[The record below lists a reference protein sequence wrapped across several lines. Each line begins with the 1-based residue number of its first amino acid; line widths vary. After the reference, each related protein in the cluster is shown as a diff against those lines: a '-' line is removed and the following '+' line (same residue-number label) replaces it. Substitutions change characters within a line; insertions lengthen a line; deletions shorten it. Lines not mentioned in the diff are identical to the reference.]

1 MANRGAKAKMP
12 TSTAGN
18 LNKQAGFTLIELVI
32 VVFLLGLFSALVMP
46 RLPGI
51 GEDGL
56 KASARRIA
64 GTVKYFFN
72 EAALSGRPHR
82 LEFNLDE
89 GTFRVRRLD
98 ADGTLV
104 ELSGTG
110 KEQRLKGNVRFRDVT
125 IPGRGAF
132 SLGEVITEIQP
143 VGWME
148 ETVVHLEE
156 EDGRELTLRI
166 SPYTGTTEVLD
177 GYREFE

>member
-1 MANRGAKAKMP
+1 MP

-18 LNKQAGFTLIELVI
+18 LNKESGFTLIEMTI
-32 VVFLLGLFSALVMP
+32 VVLLLGLFAALVVP
-46 RLPGI
+46 RLPGV
-51 GEDGL
+51 GADGL
-56 KASARRIA
+56 KSSTRRIA

-82 LEFNLDE
+82 LEYNLDA
-89 GTFRVRRLD
+89 GTFAVRRIE
-98 ADGTLV
+98 ADGEVV

-110 KEQRLKGNVRFRDVT
+110 REQRLKGNVRFKDIT

-132 SLGEVITEIQP
+132 SQGEAATEIQP

-156 EDGRELTLRI
+156 EDGRTLTLRI
-166 SPYTGTTEVLD
+166 MPYTGTTEVFD
-177 GYREFE
+177 GYLEFD

>member
-1 MANRGAKAKMP
+1 MP

-18 LNKQAGFTLIELVI
+18 WNRESGFTLIELTI
-32 VVFLLGLFSALVMP
+32 VVLLLGLFSLLVLP
-46 RLPGI
+46 RLPGV

-56 KASARRIA
+56 KSSARRLA

-82 LEFNLDE
+82 LEYNLDA
-89 GTFRVRRLD
+89 GTFRVRRIE
-98 ADGTLV
+98 ADGEVV

-110 KEQRLKGNVRFRDVT
+110 REQRLKGRVRFKDIA
-125 IPGRGAF
+125 IPARGSF
-132 SLGEVITEIQP
+132 SRGEVTTEIQP

-156 EDGRELTLRI
+156 EGGRTLTLRI
-166 SPYTGTTEVLD
+166 MPYTGTTEVFD
-177 GYREFE
+177 GYREFD

>member
-1 MANRGAKAKMP
+1 MP

-18 LNKQAGFTLIELVI
+18 WTRQAGFTLIELVI
-32 VVFLLGLFSALVMP
+32 VVFLLGLFSALVIP

-56 KASARRIA
+56 KSSARRIA

-82 LEFNLDE
+82 LVFNLGD
-89 GTFRVRRLD
+89 GTFRVRRLE

-104 ELSGTG
+104 DLDGSG
-110 KEQRLKGNVRFRDVT
+110 KEQRLRGKVRFRDIA
-125 IPGRGAF
+125 IPGRGTY
-132 SLGEVITEIQP
+132 SQGEVAAEIHP

-156 EDGRELTLRI
+156 EGDRQLTLRVM
-166 SPYTGTTEVLD
+166 PYTGTTEVFD
-177 GYREFE
+177 GYREFD